1 LTKLPVLINFSKK
14 KNMSKL
20 SRRSFLKA
28 SLTTA
33 SGLAITP
40 KNILSAESEGLYQSS
55 KTYDAKGLPTS
66 VLGKTGVTVPRLA
79 FGLGSR
85 YCNVKDE
92 DEAIG
97 LLEKALDE
105 GLYYWDT
112 ASDYSSSDGKVKSE
126 ERVGKAMKGKR
137 NQVFLS
143 TKVLPRDPSEALR
156 SIELSLNRLQTDR
169 IDVLNIHAVRSLEDN
184 KEILKKGGLLD
195 ILYRMKEEK
204 VTRFIGMSGHA
215 DPAAM
220 TELIDKAELDCVIV
234 AMNHYPRGLD
244 NTTPRLDHV
253 IPKAKEKNMGRLLM
267 KVIRPLDTMEGL
279 EINPE
284 QLLRYALSHDD
295 INAVTIGMD
304 SMEVLKSNI
313 KTLREF
319 TPMNEGEKQV
329 IAQALAPYFNSKDLP
344 WLDSNYRDGNWV

>member
-1 LTKLPVLINFSKK
+1 
-14 KNMSKL
+14 MHKL

-33 SGLAITP
+33 SGLV
-40 KNILSAESEGLYQSS
+40 LSQGDMLFANSDYANEKES
-55 KTYDAKGLPTS
+55 YDAKGLPTS
-66 VLGKTGVTVPRLA
+66 VLGKTGVTVPRMA

-85 YCNVKDE
+85 YCNMQNE
-92 DEAIG
+92 EEAIA
-97 LLEKALDE
+97 LLENALDE

-126 ERVGKAMKGKR
+126 ERVGIAMKGKR
-137 NQVFLS
+137 NRVFLS

-156 SIELSLNRLQTDR
+156 SIELSLKRLQTDQ

-184 KEILKKGGLLD
+184 KDILKKGGLLD

-204 VTRFIGMSGHA
+204 VTRFIGLSGHA
-215 DPAAM
+215 NPVAM
-220 TELIDKAELDCVIV
+220 TDLIEKGDLDCVIV

-244 NTTPRLDHV
+244 RTTPRLDQV

-279 EINPE
+279 KIDANN
-284 QLLRYALSHDD
+284 LIRYALSHDD
-295 INAVTIGMD
+295 INGITVGMD
-304 SMEVLKSNI
+304 SMQVLEANL
-313 KTLREF
+313 KTLRAF
-319 TPMNEGEKQV
+319 TPMNALEKQEV
-329 IAQALAPYFNSKDLP
+329 ALALTPFFNNKELP
-344 WLDSNYRDGNWV
+344 WMNKSYRDGNWT